1 VKIRYNIDVDTDLP
15 HIYGHGVSEDEV
27 EDVLRNPIERRRGE
41 GDSQVLTGRTD
52 RGRFLRVIISVDADR
67 RGLFVITAY
76 DLGAKP
82 LKALRRRMKKRGL
95 R

>member
-1 VKIRYNIDVDTDLP
+1 LP
-15 HIYGHGVSEDEV
+15 HIYQHGVSEREV

-41 GDSQVLTGRTD
+41 GDSQVLIGRTD
-52 RGRFLRVIISVDADR
+52 QGRTLRVIISIDPDL

-76 DLGAKP
+76 DLGANA
-82 LKALRRRMKKRGL
+82 LKALRRRMRKRGF